1 MKRVRLIIAYDGTNY
16 CGWQV
21 QINGITVEE
30 VLNKALKDLLNEE
43 IAVIGASRTDS
54 GVHAMGNVAV
64 FDTETRIPAEKISFA
79 LNQRLPNDIRI
90 QKSDE
95 VPLDWH
101 PRYRDSTKTYEYK
114 ILNRKFDMP
123 TQRLYTH
130 FVYMPLNVEKM
141 KEAIEYFIKKPVD
154 EEYLY
159 YTIKNLNRLL
169 TINRRISPLTGLP
182 GNVQIHAEL
191 KKRILNREPFS
202 VLYLDLD
209 NFKAYNDVYGFLK
222 GDEIIEFTAETIC
235 KCLHSAYNE
244 NVFIGHI
251 GGDDFVGIIPDL
263 HCDKVCQQILATFD
277 AKSLKFFTQEDREK
291 GYIEVANRK
300 GIIEQFPLTSLSI
313 GVVVADV
320 GRFHNILEIG
330 EVGAQVKHA
339 AKSVMGSSYAIDRRK
354 EG

>member
-1 MKRVRLIIAYDGTNY
+1 MVQEVYIIDDDDSSILVFRELFKNDPEYKFINIKSEQIDVALKNIPSLIIINEDAVDRDVVEL
-16 CGWQV
+16 CK
-21 QINGITVEE
+21 QI
-30 VLNKALKDLLNEE
+30 
-43 IAVIGASRTDS
+43 RTDEDNTITPVIVVS
-54 GVHAMGNVAV
+54 SNS
-64 FDTETRIPAEKISFA
+64 EKSH
-79 LNQRLPNDIRI
+79 R
-90 QKSDE
+90 
-95 VPLDWH
+95 V
-101 PRYRDSTKTYEYK
+101 K
-114 ILNRKFDMP
+114 IL
-123 TQRLYTH
+123 Q
-130 FVYMPLNVEKM
+130 
-141 KEAIEYFIKKPVD
+141 EAIEYFIKKPVD

-191 KKRILNREPFS
+191 KKRILNREAFS

>member
-1 MKRVRLIIAYDGTNY
+1 MVNEVYIIDDDESSIAVFRELFRDDKEYKFIS
-16 CGWQV
+16 V
-21 QINGITVEE
+21 KSEQIG
-30 VLNKALKDLLNEE
+30 LALKN
-43 IAVIGASRTDS
+43 
-54 GVHAMGNVAV
+54 
-64 FDTETRIPAEKISFA
+64 IPALIVINEDAIKMNVIDVCRKIRKDEDNTITPVIVVSS
-79 LNQRLPNDIRI
+79 NGQREHRM
-90 QKSDE
+90 
-95 VPLDWH
+95 
-101 PRYRDSTKTYEYK
+101 K
-114 ILNRKFDMP
+114 ILN
-123 TQRLYTH
+123 
-130 FVYMPLNVEKM
+130 ES
-141 KEAIEYFIKKPVD
+141 IEYFIKKPVD
-154 EEYLY
+154 EGYLY
-159 YTIKNLNRLL
+159 YTVKNLMRLL
-169 TINRRISPLTGLP
+169 TINRRMSPLTGLP
-182 GNVQIHAEL
+182 GNVQINSEL
-191 KKRILNREPFS
+191 KKHLLNNDEFS
-202 VLYLDLD
+202 ILYLDLD